1 MNINGVTEL
10 SMMKSDVLSGFDKIK
25 VCVGYKY
32 MGKHIKYL
40 PYDLNQTTIKPIYVE
55 LDGWTED
62 ISQIKSKSEIP
73 EAFKNYI
80 NFLESELK
88 TKISIISVGPDRSQ
102 TLFR

>member
-1 MNINGVTEL
+1 M
-10 SMMKSDVLSGFDKIK
+10 
-25 VCVGYKY
+25 
-32 MGKHIKYL
+32 
-40 PYDLNQTTIKPIYVE
+40 KPIYVE
-55 LDGWTED
+55 LNGWPTD

-80 NFLESELK
+80 SFLELELK